1 MISHIHKFRERLKAG
16 DVCLGVGI
24 TFSDPTVTEALCDS
38 VDFVWID
45 LEHNPMSVESM
56 TGHLI
61 AARAGG
67 APALVRVPCGDIGW
81 IKRVLDSGAEG
92 IIFPQAGSADDVRAF
107 VSACR
112 YPPMGTRGYGPR
124 RPSNYGRDGGIEYLE
139 RANRELFVVA
149 QIETA
154 GALADVD
161 KIVAIRGLDSIVIG
175 PNDLSGSMGL
185 PGQPRHPDVLAAI
198 RTIVK
203 KAKAAGLPVGIGM
216 GGDVGHA
223 CEAAQ
228 MGVQWIQCGSDFSY
242 MNNYADRLYADIR
255 KAISKM

>member
-1 MISHIHKFRERLKAG
+1 MISHIHKFREQLRLG
-16 DVCLGVGI
+16 RVCLGIGI

-56 TGHLI
+56 AGHLI

-67 APALVRVPCGDIGW
+67 APALVRVPCGDVGW

-92 IIFPQAGSADDVRAF
+92 IILPQAGSADDVRAF

-112 YPPMGTRGYGPR
+112 YPPLGTRGYGPR
-124 RPSNYGRDGGIEYLE
+124 RPSNYGRDGGSDYLA
-139 RANRELFVVA
+139 RANRDVFVVA

-161 KIVAIRGLDSIVIG
+161 AIVSIGGLDSIVVG

-185 PGQPRHPDVLAAI
+185 PGQPRHPEVLSAI
-198 RTIVK
+198 RLIVQ

-216 GGDVGHA
+216 GNDVEHA
-223 CEAAQ
+223 CEAAK

-242 MNNYADRLYADIR
+242 MNSFADRLYADIR
-255 KAISKM
+255 KAISKT